1 MTTAPLSDHAAVIGT
16 GAWGLTLAMLLAR
29 NGVPTTLWARTA
41 DEAAVLRTTRHHP
54 KRLTDVRLP
63 DELRVTDDLAAAVA
77 PAAVVLV
84 VVPSQTMRANAE
96 RLAPHISREAIVVS
110 ASKGIEIETSRRMT
124 EVLAAALPMIPVE
137 RIGTLSGPNLAREI
151 ADGLPATTVVAAPE
165 EAVAVQVQ
173 RLLMSATFRVYTH
186 TDVIGVELGGVL
198 KNIVALGA
206 GLGDGLGLGDNAKA
220 AFMTRGL
227 AEIARLGVVAGAQ
240 ALTFAGLAGVGDV
253 VATCSS
259 RLSRNRRTGEQ
270 LARGVPLAT
279 IQAQLG
285 GVAEAV
291 PTTRAARILARR
303 LGVEMPITE
312 LMYAVLFEGKDP
324 RAASVELMARD
335 PKHELEGLGTGRS
348 RRGSRAPHP
357 PAPSP
362 PCGEGESDTRHSR
375 ASGNP
380 LPFREGVGGR
390 CAHPHENLPL

>member
-1 MTTAPLSDHAAVIGT
+1 MMTTALSSEHAAVIGT
-16 GAWGLTLAMLLAR
+16 GAWGLTLAMILAR

-54 KRLTDVRLP
+54 TRLPDVRLP
-63 DELRVTDDLAAAVA
+63 DELHVTDDLAAAVA

-96 RLAPHISREAIVVS
+96 RLAPHLSREAIVVS

-124 EVLAAALPMIPVE
+124 EVLAAALPLIPVE

-151 ADGLPATTVVAAPE
+151 AAGLPATTVVAAPE
-165 EAVAVQVQ
+165 EAVAMRVQ

-227 AEIARLGVVAGAQ
+227 AEIARLGVAAGAQ

-285 GVAEAV
+285 GVAEGV

-324 RAASVELMARD
+324 HAASMELMARD
-335 PKHELEGLGTGRS
+335 PKHELEGLRAQAAS
-348 RRGSRAPHP
+348 R
-357 PAPSP
+357 
-362 PCGEGESDTRHSR
+362 
-375 ASGNP
+375 
-380 LPFREGVGGR
+380 
-390 CAHPHENLPL
+390 

>member
-1 MTTAPLSDHAAVIGT
+1 M
-16 GAWGLTLAMLLAR
+16 
-29 NGVPTTLWARTA
+29 
-41 DEAAVLRTTRHHP
+41 
-54 KRLTDVRLP
+54 
-63 DELRVTDDLAAAVA
+63 
-77 PAAVVLV
+77 
-84 VVPSQTMRANAE
+84 
-96 RLAPHISREAIVVS
+96 
-110 ASKGIEIETSRRMT
+110 
-124 EVLAAALPMIPVE
+124 
-137 RIGTLSGPNLAREI
+137 
-151 ADGLPATTVVAAPE
+151 
-165 EAVAVQVQ
+165 QVQ

-227 AEIARLGVVAGAQ
+227 AEIARLGVAAGAQ

-285 GVAEAV
+285 GVAEGV

-335 PKHELEGLGTGRS
+335 PKHELEGLGPSVGLAVVV
-348 RRGSRAPHP
+348 APHSPSALQRLRSSLEQRSASAPILYPCITGFQRGKLVVANPLFLLQP
-357 PAPSP
+357 PDNYEWSYPGRLCELSNRVR
-362 PCGEGESDTRHSR
+362 CER
-375 ASGNP
+375 ASIA
-380 LPFREGVGGR
+380 EI
-390 CAHPHENLPL
+390 HPHLRRDEEISGKCIGLHFDFC

>member
-1 MTTAPLSDHAAVIGT
+1 MVTASLSGHVAVIGT
-16 GAWGLTLAMLLAR
+16 GAWGLTLAILAAR

-41 DEAAVLRTTRHHP
+41 DEAAVLRATRHHP
-54 KRLTDVRLP
+54 KRLTDVRFP
-63 DELRVTDDLAAAVA
+63 DELRITADLAAAVST
-77 PAAVVLV
+77 AAVVVV
-84 VVPSQTMRANAE
+84 VVPSQTLRANAE
-96 RLAPHISREAIVVS
+96 RLAPHIAREAIVVS

-124 EVLAAALPMIPVE
+124 EVLVAALPMIPVE

-151 ADGLPATTVVAAPE
+151 VAGLPATTVVAAPE
-165 EAVAVQVQ
+165 EAVAARVQ

-186 TDVIGVELGGVL
+186 TDVVGVELGGAL

-227 AEIARLGVVAGAQ
+227 AEIARLGVAAGAQ
-240 ALTFAGLAGVGDV
+240 ALTFAGLAGLGDV

-270 LARGVPLAT
+270 VARRIPLAT

-285 GVAEAV
+285 GVAEGV
-291 PTTRAARILARR
+291 PTTRAARTIARR

-324 RAASVELMARD
+324 RAAILELMTRD
-335 PKHELEGLGTGRS
+335 PKHELEGLGTPVALRQS
-348 RRGSRAPHP
+348 
-357 PAPSP
+357 
-362 PCGEGESDTRHSR
+362 
-375 ASGNP
+375 
-380 LPFREGVGGR
+380 
-390 CAHPHENLPL
+390 

>member
-1 MTTAPLSDHAAVIGT
+1 MTTALSSEHAAVIGT

-41 DEAAVLRTTRHHP
+41 DEAAVLRATRHHP

-96 RLAPHISREAIVVS
+96 RLAPHVSREAIVVS

-335 PKHELEGLGTGRS
+335 PKHELEGLGPPVAS
-348 RRGSRAPHP
+348 R
-357 PAPSP
+357 
-362 PCGEGESDTRHSR
+362 
-375 ASGNP
+375 
-380 LPFREGVGGR
+380 
-390 CAHPHENLPL
+390 